1 MTPSRSSII
10 GLLANTFMVMRWR
23 LLKLST
29 MISLVILAR
38 RATTDVVWGCF
49 FFFWKRLNLL
59 LPFPLPHRAT
69 RKGLVYELLLW
80 FMFYCSDCLCFRIA
94 SNFLCICMNLYYF
107 GWFRNLSPCPHIQ
120 FQKSIKRKFTNK
132 FTNPLVPTS
141 NFRIASNCKTSKCM
155 NTVIRHYT
163 NSVISNSV
171 NSVKARD
178 HIFTLK

>member
-1 MTPSRSSII
+1 MSTSPSSIV
-10 GLLANTFMVMRWR
+10 GLFTNTIMVMRRR

-29 MISLVILAR
+29 MISLMIPAR
-38 RATTDVVWGCF
+38 RATADVVWGSF
-49 FFFWKRLNLL
+49 FFFWKHLNLL

-80 FMFYCSDCLCFRIA
+80 FMLYCSDCLCFRIA
-94 SNFLCICMNLYYF
+94 SNFLCICMNYYF

-120 FQKSIKRKFTNK
+120 FQKSIKCKFRNK

-141 NFRIASNCKTSKCM
+141 NFRIASNCKTSKRM
-155 NTVIRHYT
+155 NTVIRGTVYL
-163 NSVISNSV
+163 V
-171 NSVKARD
+171 NSIKARD

>member
-1 MTPSRSSII
+1 
-10 GLLANTFMVMRWR
+10 
-23 LLKLST
+23 
-29 MISLVILAR
+29 MISLMIPPR
-38 RATTDVVWGCF
+38 RATIDVVWGH
-49 FFFWKRLNLL
+49 FFFWKHLNLL

-80 FMFYCSDCLCFRIA
+80 FMLYCSDCLCFRIA
-94 SNFLCICMNLYYF
+94 SNFLCICMNYYF

-120 FQKSIKRKFTNK
+120 FQKSIKRKFRNK

-141 NFRIASNCKTSKCM
+141 NFIIASNCKTSKRM
-155 NTVIRHYT
+155 NTVIRGTIYLL
-163 NSVISNSV
+163 